1 MSDPSV
7 TPEPILQVCAGL
19 WAAEALKSGV
29 DLQLFDAL
37 AAGPQDVAALSQT
50 LCRGVP
56 QLRVPEEAK
65 TWRFPHILGR
75 VSRVWPNQSTE
86 PTAYSACCAPAS
98 GSSSCS
104 AFGPTCCTDSLARE
118 NRTMTSRWLGAGA
131 GCVFRVIFTA
141 SARS

>member
-1 MSDPSV
+1 MDSLSTWLNINVLCQGKHGHDFLDVGGGIAPTHLNPPSGRRLPNKRFCGKQPLQKRLFGRPQGGKQAMSDPSV

-56 QLRVPEEAK
+56 QLRVP
-65 TWRFPHILGR
+65 
-75 VSRVWPNQSTE
+75 
-86 PTAYSACCAPAS
+86 
-98 GSSSCS
+98 
-104 AFGPTCCTDSLARE
+104 
-118 NRTMTSRWLGAGA
+118 
-131 GCVFRVIFTA
+131 
-141 SARS
+141 